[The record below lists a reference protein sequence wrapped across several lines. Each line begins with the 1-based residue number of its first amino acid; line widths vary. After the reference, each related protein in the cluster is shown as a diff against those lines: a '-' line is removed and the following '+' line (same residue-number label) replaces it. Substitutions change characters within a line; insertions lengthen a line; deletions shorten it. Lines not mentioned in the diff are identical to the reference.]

1 MTSVSAAHRSADEAA
16 ALALGGGARDGASG
30 NASDELVARLRA
42 LHASA
47 APSPLPFVTLSYAQS
62 LDGSLTAARGAPT
75 ALSCAATLTFTHQ
88 LRAAH
93 AALLVGVGTLLS
105 DDPSLTVRLCAGAS
119 PVAVVVDAA
128 LRTPPGCRAVRA
140 WRDGGARAE
149 RAPIVLHARAPALG
163 GEEGEEEG
171 AAWAARRAALLGAGV
186 RLVEVPAAAGAARAH
201 LDLRA
206 ALAALAAAPF
216 SLASVMV
223 EGGASVLA
231 SFCEQQGGGGPP
243 LVAAAAVT
251 LAPLLL
257 PGGLH
262 IGASGGAPG
271 TPLRLRFERAALVG
285 QDLVALATAAWGGGD
300 F

>member
-1 MTSVSAAHRSADEAA
+1 MVPAQDAA
-16 ALALGGGARDGASG
+16 
-30 NASDELVARLRA
+30 DELVRHL
-42 LHASA
+42 LSLQSA
-47 APSPLPFVTLSYAQS
+47 ARPSAFPFVTLSYAQS
-62 LDGSLTAARGAPT
+62 LDGSLAARRGTPT
-75 ALSCAATLTFTHQ
+75 ALSCAASLRFTHL

-119 PVAVVVDAA
+119 PAAVVADAA

-140 WRDGGARAE
+140 WRDGGARGE
-149 RAPIVLHARAPALG
+149 RAPIVLHAPPPDGG
-163 GEEGEEEG
+163 GER
-171 AAWAARRAALLGAGV
+171 AAWDARRAALLGAGV
-186 RLVEVPAAAGAARAH
+186 RLVEVAPAARSGGGGAH

-206 ALAALAAAPF
+206 ALAALAAPPF

-223 EGGASVLA
+223 EGGASLLA

-243 LVAAAAVT
+243 LAAAAAVT

-262 IGASGGAPG
+262 IGASGGGPG
-271 TPLRLRFERAALVG
+271 APLRLRFERVAMVG
-285 QDLVALATAAWGGGD
+285 EDVVALAVAA
-300 F
+300 